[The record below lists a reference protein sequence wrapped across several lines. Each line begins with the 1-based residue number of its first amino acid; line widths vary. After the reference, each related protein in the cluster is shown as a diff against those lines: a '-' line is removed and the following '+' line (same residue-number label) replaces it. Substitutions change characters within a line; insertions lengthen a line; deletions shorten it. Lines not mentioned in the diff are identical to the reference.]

1 MFINLQKYKN
11 FRNYKSITQAQKN
24 LFANRLTDIAQQCF
38 LLQGRPRQRKESPIP
53 HFEELRRQLAAF
65 FIKTT
70 RHTFITFKKPN
81 KSNCFQHSLKFFFC
95 RKI

>member
-38 LLQGRPRQRKESPIP
+38 LSQGRPRQRKGSAIT

-65 FIKTT
+65 
-70 RHTFITFKKPN
+70 
-81 KSNCFQHSLKFFFC
+81 L
-95 RKI
+95 

>member
-38 LLQGRPRQRKESPIP
+38 LLQGRPRQRKGSAIP
-53 HFEELRRQLAAF
+53 HWF
-65 FIKTT
+65 FRFYRDRNGTKSYFFNTKIKNLN
-70 RHTFITFKKPN
+70 I
-81 KSNCFQHSLKFFFC
+81 
-95 RKI
+95 